1 MRLFKIFESAAKTHF
16 SQSYD
21 CLHGHEQIDYRP
33 LNLEMVLHESDI
45 TFNLAMCAAYLD
57 EPADFKGYV
66 VSALETAQDIE
77 RHSSIRMAEKDK
89 HNLEV
94 IVTKYDAIQLSDDI
108 YRLSKKNKKL
118 LGDMLSQ
125 NELTSLN
132 DGLKSKGNL

>member
-1 MRLFKIFESAAKTHF
+1 MQQA
-16 SQSYD
+16 YD
-21 CLHGHEQIDYRP
+21 SLHGHEQIDYRP
-33 LNLEMVLHESDI
+33 LNLEMILHESDI
-45 TFNLAMCAAYLD
+45 TFNLAMCAARLN
-57 EPADFKGYV
+57 ESADFKAYV

-77 RHSSIRMAEKDK
+77 RHRLIRLAEKDK
-89 HNLEV
+89 NELSS
-94 IVTKYDAIQLSDDI
+94 ITSKYEAIELSDDI